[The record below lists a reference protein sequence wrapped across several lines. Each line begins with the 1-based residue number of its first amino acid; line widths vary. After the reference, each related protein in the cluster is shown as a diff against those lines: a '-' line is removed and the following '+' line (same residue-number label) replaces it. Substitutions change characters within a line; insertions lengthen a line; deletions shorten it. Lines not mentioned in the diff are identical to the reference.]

1 MEKMDKRTQKII
13 DKCHILIKKG
23 YSIDYCLSRYKDCRQ
38 EIKDYFTAAESLD
51 KLREVRPGKNF
62 SENSLDLII
71 SRARRRER
79 IAGAKQGHS
88 TVPVRRLILRPAM
101 IFLLIFMLAVFSF
114 SGTLF
119 ASQESIPGEALYPL
133 KRSFENFRL
142 NIYPEN
148 LKDGLHLQF
157 LNNRI
162 SEADALLEEENKDDA
177 ILLEELII
185 DIDKQYRACKR
196 YDCINP
202 GNENVILDSIDS
214 VKNRYQKKYGKNIQ
228 NKDQDKSNLEQE
240 NQDLNGHNDGEQ
252 ERDEQH
258 NNRQNKSGNNNHK

>member
-1 MEKMDKRTQKII
+1 MNKRTIKVI

-23 YSIDYCLSRYKDCRQ
+23 YSIDHCLEKFRDYRQ
-38 EIKDYFTAAESLD
+38 EIKDYFTTAESLNT
-51 KLREVRPGKNF
+51 LRAVRPGKNF

-71 SRARRRER
+71 SRAKKRGK
-79 IAGAKQGHS
+79 ITGIKPVHS
-88 TVPVRRLILRPAM
+88 AVPVRRLVLRPAM
-101 IFLLIFMLAVFSF
+101 IFLLIFMLTVFSF

-157 LNNRI
+157 LNTRI
-162 SEADALLEEENKDDA
+162 SEADALLEEENNDDA

-185 DIDKQYRACKR
+185 DIDKQYQACKQ
-196 YDCINP
+196 YNCINS
-202 GNENVILDSIDS
+202 GNENILLDSIDS
-214 VKNRYQKKYGKNIQ
+214 VKNRYQKKYGNNTQ
-228 NKDQDKSNLEQE
+228 NKDQNKSGQE
-240 NQDLNGHNDGEQ
+240 QDLNGHNGMEQ
-252 ERDEQH
+252 ETGKQ
-258 NNRQNKSGNNNHK
+258 NSSRQNKGGSNSHQ